1 MNVLFMNLQG
11 FERNR
16 EFLPR
21 LFQKYEIDI
30 SIFNETQKL
39 SDLSIYT
46 NEVNSHANR
55 PQGHNNINGH
65 NSGGVYIGSNSNF
78 VNTISK

>member
-21 LFQKYEIDI
+21 LLQKYEIDI
-30 SIFNETQKL
+30 SIFNETQKY
-39 SDLSIYT
+39 SDLAIYE

-55 PQGHNNINGH
+55 PQGINNINGH
-65 NSGGVYIGSNSNF
+65 NSGGV
-78 VNTISK
+78 